1 MSQITKELGEINR
14 IVTQLE
20 KDFKSDVMKKHE
32 YYDLDLRYRS
42 ASARLINSAVQIAIS
57 DAKHGKRIK
66 HLMDRTNIYSIT
78 EAVNT
83 GDPEIEMVKCLDKDD
98 ALITRGECLS
108 FSGSTENME
117 TCKSCMQ
124 FEVTRKVIPMEKV

>member
-14 IVTQLE
+14 IVHKLE
-20 KDFKSDVMKKHE
+20 KDFKSDIMKRGE

-83 GDPEIEMVKCLDKDD
+83 GDPEVEMIKCPDKDD
-98 ALITRGECLS
+98 ILITRGECLS
-108 FSGSTENME
+108 FSGSAQNTE
-117 TCKSCMQ
+117 TCKSCQQ
-124 FEVTRKVIPMEKV
+124 FEVTRRVIPMEAA